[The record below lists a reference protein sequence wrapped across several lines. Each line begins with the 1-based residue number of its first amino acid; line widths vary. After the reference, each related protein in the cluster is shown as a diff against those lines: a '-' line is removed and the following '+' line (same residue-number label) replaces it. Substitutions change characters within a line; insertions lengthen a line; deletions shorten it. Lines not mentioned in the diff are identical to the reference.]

1 MDYIVLAD
9 PFVRQG
15 RRYRVVASSTHL
27 KVLAFARKASGTRVV
42 SMLIL
47 RDQERLAII
56 IKN

>member
-1 MDYIVLAD
+1 MVD

-15 RRYRVVASSTHL
+15 RRYRVAAASTHL
-27 KVLAFARKASGTRVV
+27 EVLAFARKASGTRVV

-56 IKN
+56 IIN